1 LEIPV
6 SIELLCRKIGMTQIY
21 DETGECIPVTVLEA
35 GPNFVVQKKNQE
47 QDGYSALQLGF
58 GERRPDLF
66 TRPEQ
71 RHFEKANTA
80 PRRYLR
86 ESRLESSEADS
97 YEVGQEIRCDL
108 FEKGQV
114 VDVIGTSKGRGYTGV
129 VKRHNFAI
137 KKRTHGTHESFR
149 HGGAIG
155 AGAWPSKVLKG
166 MKMAGQMGNERVTIR
181 NVEVVKVDPEQ
192 NLLFIRGGVPGHNN
206 GLVRVRKAVA
216 EHR

>member
-1 LEIPV
+1 M

-21 DETGECIPVTVLEA
+21 DDSGECIPVTVLEA

-47 QDGYSALQLGF
+47 RDDYSALQLGF

-66 TRPEQ
+66 TRPE
-71 RHFEKANTA
+71 RGHFEKANTA
-80 PRRYLR
+80 PRRHLR
-86 ESRLESSEADS
+86 ESRLEPSEADS

-108 FEKGQV
+108 FEKGQI

-129 VKRHNFAI
+129 VKRHHFAI
-137 KKRTHGTHESFR
+137 KKRTHGTHEAFR

-155 AGAWPSKVLKG
+155 AGAYPGKVFKG
-166 MKMAGQMGNERVTIR
+166 MKMPGQVGNQRVTLR
-181 NVEVVKVDPEQ
+181 NLEVVKVDPEQ

-216 EHR
+216 EQGH